1 MMSWPSFGR
10 YVCFAL
16 HRCDSV
22 WVSIT
27 SSPFRLAQWL
37 NCLTPED
44 MDMLEGLISAIVECQ
59 AVQTAGKD
67 DVRDV
72 GSGEHC
78 AVRTNLPP
86 HGTARATV
94 VSPTWCERRS

>member
-10 YVCFAL
+10 YVCFAPYRGGL
-16 HRCDSV
+16 GVDNLFL
-22 WVSIT
+22 
-27 SSPFRLAQWL
+27 FRLAQWL

-59 AVQTAGKD
+59 AVQTAGRD
-67 DVRDV
+67 DVRED

-86 HGTARATV
+86 HGTDHATV